1 MKTEKPNAE
10 KFYEWMQRINSIHLA
25 NTPAMARGFQKIVTQ
40 REIIMKTRVKKKH
53 FKQVEY
59 TDLIGIKWKTGG
71 KAVLINA
78 KEGVVSLNNDAMNIQ
93 KCFATLTKAD
103 YLTRES
109 VKRDAKKVF
118 KFENMGPLLKWFA
131 KK

>member
-1 MKTEKPNAE
+1 
-10 KFYEWMQRINSIHLA
+10 
-25 NTPAMARGFQKIVTQ
+25 
-40 REIIMKTRVKKKH
+40 MKTRIKKKH

-71 KAVLINA
+71 KGVLINA
-78 KEGVVSLNNDAMNIQ
+78 KEGVVSLNNDVMSIQ
-93 KCFATLTKAD
+93 NCFTTLTKAD

-109 VKRDAKKVF
+109 VKRDQEKVYV
-118 KFENMGPLLKWFA
+118 FENSQSLLKWFA

>member
-1 MKTEKPNAE
+1 
-10 KFYEWMQRINSIHLA
+10 
-25 NTPAMARGFQKIVTQ
+25 
-40 REIIMKTRVKKKH
+40 MKTRVKKKH

-78 KEGVVSLNNDAMNIQ
+78 KEGVVSLNNDALDIR
-93 KCFATLTKAD
+93 KSFAASTKAD
-103 YLTRES
+103 YLTRKS
-109 VKRDAKKVF
+109 VKRDQEKVYV
-118 KFENMGPLLKWFA
+118 FENLQSLLKWFA

>member
-1 MKTEKPNAE
+1 
-10 KFYEWMQRINSIHLA
+10 
-25 NTPAMARGFQKIVTQ
+25 
-40 REIIMKTRVKKKH
+40 MKTRIKKKQ

-71 KAVLINA
+71 KGVLINA
-78 KEGVVSLNNDAMNIQ
+78 KEGVVSLNNGEMDIR
-93 KCFATLTKAD
+93 KSFATLTKSD

-109 VKRDAKKVF
+109 VKRDQEKVYV
-118 KFENMGPLLKWFA
+118 FENLQSLLKWFA

>member
-1 MKTEKPNAE
+1 
-10 KFYEWMQRINSIHLA
+10 
-25 NTPAMARGFQKIVTQ
+25 
-40 REIIMKTRVKKKH
+40 MKTRIKKKQ

-71 KAVLINA
+71 KGVLINA
-78 KEGVVSLNNDAMNIQ
+78 KEGVVSLNNDVMNIQ
-93 KCFATLTKAD
+93 NCFATLTKAE

-109 VKRDAKKVF
+109 VKRDQEKVYV
-118 KFENMGPLLKWFA
+118 FENLQSLLKWFA

>member
-1 MKTEKPNAE
+1 
-10 KFYEWMQRINSIHLA
+10 
-25 NTPAMARGFQKIVTQ
+25 
-40 REIIMKTRVKKKH
+40 MKTRIKKKQ

-71 KAVLINA
+71 KGVLINA
-78 KEGVVSLNNDAMNIQ
+78 KEGVVSLNNDGIDIR
-93 KCFATLTKAD
+93 KSFATLTKAE

-109 VKRDAKKVF
+109 VERDQEKVYV
-118 KFENMGPLLKWFA
+118 FENLQALLKWFA

>member
-1 MKTEKPNAE
+1 
-10 KFYEWMQRINSIHLA
+10 
-25 NTPAMARGFQKIVTQ
+25 
-40 REIIMKTRVKKKH
+40 MKTRVKKKH
-53 FKQVEY
+53 FEAVKSA
-59 TDLIGIKWKTGG
+59 DLIGIKWKTGG
-71 KAVLINA
+71 KGILLETKDGIL
-78 KEGVVSLNNDAMNIQ
+78 SLNNDAMNIQ